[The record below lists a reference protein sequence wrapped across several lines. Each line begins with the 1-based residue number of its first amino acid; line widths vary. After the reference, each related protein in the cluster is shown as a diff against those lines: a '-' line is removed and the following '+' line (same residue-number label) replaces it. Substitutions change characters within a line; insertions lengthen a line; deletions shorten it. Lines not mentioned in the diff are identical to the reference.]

1 MSILMSSSQPTVLPL
16 ILIHI
21 VSQINLIM
29 IPHPHHAYDRRPQR
43 PDQRTLSLHLLSV
56 HNGGGSLDDPE
67 ERVREIARSEYG
79 DGMSACFIFTAMRF
93 YPVNPV
99 SSECVFGSYVLSL
112 SYVPSFSYFRHSFLY
127 SFTHIHQPL
136 FKIRTPNPPIPTA
149 PRPLHTSAIG
159 ARTKKYIKLSTMNV
173 QTTTTPFVKHEW
185 IKDGREVMFE
195 MGREAEAW
203 GEVRWEHGWEVEA
216 GEEGVRDELREL

>member
-16 ILIHI
+16 ISIHI

-43 PDQRTLSLHLLSV
+43 PDQRTLSLHLLS
-56 HNGGGSLDDPE
+56 
-67 ERVREIARSEYG
+67 ERVREIVRSECG
-79 DGMSACFIFTAMRF
+79 DGPEGLSR
-93 YPVNPV
+93 V
-99 SSECVFGSYVLSL
+99 SVLVSL
-112 SYVPSFSYFRHSFLY
+112 S
-127 SFTHIHQPL
+127 
-136 FKIRTPNPPIPTA
+136 
-149 PRPLHTSAIG
+149 IG

-173 QTTTTPFVKHEW
+173 RTTTTPFVKHEW
-185 IKDGREVMFE
+185 IKDGGEVMFE
-195 MGREAEAW
+195 MGREAEVW